1 LVDDRIK
8 TKPEKEGE
16 KKEEEKEEDE
26 TLFLLLLST
35 QNRKECLFYQVFS

>member
-1 LVDDRIK
+1 LVDDRIT

-16 KKEEEKEEDE
+16 KKEKEEDE